1 MSELPVAL
9 RPCVAGDEHALA
21 LVGAATFLETYSGL
35 VNGPDLVAHTR
46 LQHVPGIYAAWLAD
60 GHSRLW
66 LATVDPGGAPVGY
79 LALTRPDLPVATS
92 ASDYE
97 VKRIYMLGRFRH
109 GGAGRRLMDAA
120 ADHVRA
126 CGGGRL
132 LLGVYQRNTA
142 ALAFYARYGFTQV
155 GTRRFQ
161 VGGQQYEDYVLGCEV
176 PPGAG

>member
-1 MSELPVAL
+1 MSEPQVAL

-35 VNGPDLVAHTR
+35 IDGQDLVAHTR
-46 LQHVPGIYAAWLAD
+46 RQHSPAVYAAWLAD
-60 GHSRLW
+60 GHARLW
-66 LATVDPGGAPVGY
+66 LATVEPGGAPVGFLV
-79 LALTRPDLPVATS
+79 LARPDLPVATGPG
-92 ASDYE
+92 DYE

-120 ADHVRA
+120 AEHVRG

-132 LLGVYQRNTA
+132 LLGVYQRNPA
-142 ALAFYARYGFTQV
+142 ALAFYTRYGFGEI

-161 VGGQQYEDYVLGCEV
+161 VGGQHYEDYVLGCEV
-176 PPGAG
+176 RPQAG